1 MVSSG
6 FLLARDVT
14 ILGAASKLLCH
25 EFLRRDGGRQNLSKN
40 ILRGGAQLLH
50 SASAFKS

>member
-25 EFLRRDGGRQNLSKN
+25 EFLRRDGGRQNL
-40 ILRGGAQLLH
+40 
-50 SASAFKS
+50 